1 MTISDFFTSLRVRHW
16 TKNVLVFAS
25 LVFAHEAM
33 EPSAFLNTLAGFIL
47 FCFAAG
53 AVYIHN
59 DILDIE
65 QDRLHP
71 SKSARPFASGKIS
84 VRMGWV
90 MMLAVLMVDIPLS
103 FLLNRGFGVAVVLYI
118 LLQILYSRR
127 LKNVVILD
135 VFIISLGFV
144 LRVVAG
150 AMIIGVA
157 VSSWILVCTMLLAL
171 FLALSKRRHE
181 LTLLENGA
189 CAHRPI
195 LSEYSPH
202 LLDQMIGVV
211 TSATLVAYMIYSLS
225 DETVAKFGPNMIWTV
240 PFVLYGIFRYLYL
253 IHQKNAGGQPEEIIL
268 SDLPL
273 QLAIIGYGIVSIAVI
288 YF

>member
-1 MTISDFFTSLRVRHW
+1 MNIRDFFTSLRIRHW
-16 TKNVLVFAS
+16 TKNVLVFAA
-25 LVFAHEAM
+25 LIFAHEAAHPI
-33 EPSAFLNTLAGFIL
+33 EVIRTLAGFIL

-59 DILDIE
+59 DIVDID
-65 QDRLHP
+65 QDRMHP
-71 SKSARPFASGKIS
+71 TKGLRPIASGRVTI
-84 VRMGWV
+84 RTGWITMV
-90 MMLAVLMVDIPLS
+90 AVLAVDLPLS
-103 FLLNRGFGVAVVLYI
+103 FILSPQFGTAVIAYV

-127 LKNVVILD
+127 FRNVVILD
-135 VFIISLGFV
+135 VFIISMGFV

-150 AMIIGVA
+150 AVIIGVA

-181 LTLLENGA
+181 LTLLEEGA

-195 LSEYSPH
+195 LCEYSAH

-225 DETVAKFGPNMIWTV
+225 DETVAKFGPNMILTV

-268 SDLPL
+268 SDLPM